1 MKLSAIGLVG
11 QCLICFTYAT
21 SALGLYH
28 EHVHAD
34 RSATLSPYITVQNAS
49 ATDIETAKAMV
60 SQAIAEM
67 TKLNKARLEH
77 PARTRFQLKPGTKIG
92 DRKRADTDAPPPLLK
107 INDDLARAAA
117 LVAELDAKQKSGNGS
132 AHSAEKRGG
141 SFWMGNID
149 HKGSVPWG
157 DDSSYK
163 VYFRGCCPATVLR
176 FSNMLTGLSECSD

>member
-1 MKLSAIGLVG
+1 MKLSTIGLVG
-11 QCLICFTYAT
+11 QSLIFFTYAT
-21 SALGLYH
+21 AAPGLDN

-49 ATDIETAKAMV
+49 AADIETAKAMV
-60 SQAIAEM
+60 SHAIAEM

-92 DRKRADTDAPPPLLK
+92 DRKRANTDAPPPLLK
-107 INDDLARAAA
+107 ITDDLARAAA
-117 LVAELDAKQKSGNGS
+117 LVAELNAQQKAGNKS
-132 AHSAEKRGG
+132 THTVEKRGG
-141 SFWMGNID
+141 SFWMGNLD

-163 VYFRGCCPATVLR
+163 VHLGGCCPATVLR
-176 FSNMLTGLSECSD
+176 FLTC